1 MMITPCSFVVPLNRR
16 KPGYHC
22 GNGKGMKCVH
32 CKTWRATQSVE
43 GERFRGLYSCEP
55 ELMEC
60 FLSRTWIIGSGG
72 WDLAERIEDMA
83 RVTRVSISADAAPT
97 AV

>member
-1 MMITPCSFVVPLNRR
+1 MITPCSFVVPLNRR

-22 GNGKGMKCVH
+22 SDEKGIDCVH
-32 CKTWRATQSVE
+32 WKSPRATQSID
-43 GERFRGLYSCEP
+43 GERFRGLYICEP

-60 FLSRTWIIGSGG
+60 FLSRTWIIGSGA
-72 WDLAERIEDMA
+72 WDLTERIEDMA
-83 RVTRVSISADAAPT
+83 RVTRVRISADAAPT